1 MFNSTYIILPL
12 MSEFE
17 EFLGVFL
24 EWGILIG
31 SIIAIIYHATAGK
44 AKREE
49 EERRKAQETQ
59 RRIEE
64 WKRKQEEEQKQRHED
79 RMRTDFIYRMDY
91 ERQQQRIREQKEAE
105 ARRAA
110 EEKRLAEQK
119 RRNELKAKF
128 HYISLGGHNVAY
140 RYDYY
145 PKNRYP
151 SVDASAEANRH
162 AVWNFKDGASS
173 IGVSILSDFLEGN
186 FSESQMRS
194 LTLCVIPASTQSKNI
209 TRYSSMCRQIC
220 EKYSLT
226 NGFNFIQI
234 VYDRADSR
242 EQKSSNTIANLSF
255 SNSVYGKDIILFDDI
270 TTRGTSFVQVA
281 NELKNKGARSVYGVF
296 IGRTVWE

>member
-1 MFNSTYIILPL
+1 MLNSACIILPL
-12 MSEFE
+12 VSEFE
-17 EFLGVFL
+17 EFLAVFL

-31 SIIAIIYHATAGK
+31 SIIAIIYYATAGK

-64 WKRKQEEEQKQRHED
+64 WKRKQEEEKKQRHEE

-91 ERQQQRIREQKEAE
+91 ENQQQRIREQKEAE

-110 EEKRLAEQK
+110 EEKRLAEQN

-128 HYISLGGHNVAY
+128 HYITLGGNNAAY

-151 SVDASAEANRH
+151 YVDSEQESNRR
-162 AVWNFKDGASS
+162 AVWSFKDGAAS
-173 IGVSILSDFLEGN
+173 IGVRVLSDFLEGN
-186 FSESQMRS
+186 YSESQMRS
-194 LTLCVIPASTQSKNI
+194 LTLCVIPASTESKNI
-209 TRYSSMCRQIC
+209 TRYSSMCRQVC

-226 NGFNFIQI
+226 NGFNYIQI
-234 VYDRADSR
+234 AYDRSDSR
-242 EQKSSNTIANLSF
+242 EQKSSNTIANLTF
-255 SNSVYGKDIILFDDI
+255 SNSVYGRDIILFDDI

-281 NELKNKGARSVYGVF
+281 NELKKHGARSVYGVF